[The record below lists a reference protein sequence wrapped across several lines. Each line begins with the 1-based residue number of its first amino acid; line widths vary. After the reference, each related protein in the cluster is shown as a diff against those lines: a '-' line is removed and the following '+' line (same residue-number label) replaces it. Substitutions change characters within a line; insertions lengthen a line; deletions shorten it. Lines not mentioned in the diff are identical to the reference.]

1 MSLIS
6 VKNISFKYEKENI
19 LDDLSFDIEY
29 GNFISLL
36 GINGSGKSTLLKNI
50 NKILKPSSGK
60 IYVNGKEL
68 SSIKGRDLAKNISTV
83 NQYNDALRNTV
94 YDMILVGRVPHMQN
108 GASKE
113 DYKKVEQIIQKLELE
128 KYALRNANTLSGGEF
143 QKVVLAR
150 ALAQEPKVLLLDEPT
165 SNLDIKNQIEVM
177 RLVSDYCKEKK
188 IAVIVSIHDLNL
200 ALRFADKFLLLK
212 KGKIYDYG
220 GIEVINNKAIVDV
233 YGIETQIIN
242 HNNRKLVVLC

>member
-1 MSLIS
+1 
-6 VKNISFKYEKENI
+6 
-19 LDDLSFDIEY
+19 
-29 GNFISLL
+29 
-36 GINGSGKSTLLKNI
+36 
-50 NKILKPSSGK
+50 
-60 IYVNGKEL
+60 
-68 SSIKGRDLAKNISTV
+68 
-83 NQYNDALRNTV
+83 
-94 YDMILVGRVPHMQN
+94 MQN

-200 ALRFADKFLLLK
+200 ALQFADKFLLLK

-220 GIEVINNKAIVDV
+220 GIEVITNKAIVDV